1 MINIIQSNFN
11 VSMRLYDSG
20 GRLNRDNVKEDCVI
34 WVREWVEGW
43 ETTELLQTVPA
54 TPNQFGA

>member
-20 GRLNRDNVKEDCVI
+20 GRLNRDNVKEYCVI
-34 WVREWVEGW
+34 GVREFVEGW
-43 ETTELLQTVPA
+43 ETTELL
-54 TPNQFGA
+54 